1 MIERYE
7 AAFSKLHSD
16 KVPSRWTADTNYRAP
31 HKPFLLLAVMDL
43 IAQGAITTNFIE
55 LNADLMDTFD
65 LYWGKVMWQ
74 ERGGSALLPFYHL
87 KSEGFWHLVPVPG
100 NEQLLTAVNQ
110 IRSFRQMR
118 QLVLGAK
125 LDDALFELL
134 MNQAGRDNL
143 RRVLIETYF
152 APETRQQLVE
162 VGQIAVESLEYSREL
177 LDRSRGRFRLR
188 EAPEMD
194 EQYHI

>member
-16 KVPSRWTADTNYRAP
+16 KTPARWTADTNHRAP
-31 HKPFLLLAVMDL
+31 HKPFLLLAAMDL
-43 IAQGAITTNFIE
+43 IAQGVVTTNFIE

-65 LYWGKVMWQ
+65 LYWAKVMGQ
-74 ERGGSALLPFYHL
+74 EKGGSALLPFYHL

-100 NEQLLTAVNQ
+100 NEQLLSAVNQ

-118 QLVLGAK
+118 QLVLGAT

-134 MNQAGRDNL
+134 TNQEVRD
-143 RRVLIETYF
+143 
-152 APETRQQLVE
+152 
-162 VGQIAVESLEYSREL
+162 
-177 LDRSRGRFRLR
+177 
-188 EAPEMD
+188 
-194 EQYHI
+194 